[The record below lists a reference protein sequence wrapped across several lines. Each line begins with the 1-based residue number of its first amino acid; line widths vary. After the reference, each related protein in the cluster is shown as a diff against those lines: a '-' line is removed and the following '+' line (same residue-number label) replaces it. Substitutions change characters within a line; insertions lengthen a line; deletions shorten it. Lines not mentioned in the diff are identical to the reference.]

1 MVLSRCLA
9 WSHHISSLITINND
23 REQRTKEHPRTPD
36 VHRKCSKRAWDGL
49 MKIWRRELHKYDPA
63 SAAGEASD
71 EVSLDDVGLDI
82 DLGDEL
88 DFDLDE

>member
-1 MVLSRCLA
+1 
-9 WSHHISSLITINND
+9 
-23 REQRTKEHPRTPD
+23 
-36 VHRKCSKRAWDGL
+36 